1 LLALTNGWLPQGRQT
16 PVKQGS
22 NRNIKRMSV
31 LVVAPPRFKPINQA
45 ALRCSLRLL
54 ISCWRS
60 TRIGG
65 DLSPPIVRLR
75 RPILRTIE
83 IAHQCCWRAAEDKST
98 NTYVDEI
105 ACRYS

>member
-1 LLALTNGWLPQGRQT
+1 
-16 PVKQGS
+16 
-22 NRNIKRMSV
+22 
-31 LVVAPPRFKPINQA
+31 VVAPPRFEPINRA

-83 IAHQCCWRAAEDKST
+83 IAHQCCWRAAEDKVQTPMLMKSLADILDPH
-98 NTYVDEI
+98 YGGCMRALSSRLLLRHVRD
-105 ACRYS
+105 SH